1 MTMPSTIRVA
11 TWNLWWKHGPWEQR
25 QAALA
30 ASLTSLGADVVGL
43 QEVSFLDPDQ
53 PAWLLE
59 HLGGHVVVAPRPDG
73 QVDTPAPAPSLAA
86 GSPPLSDSV
95 VGDGD
100 GEAGGG
106 GGPGGADAGSVGG
119 SAVPG
124 VAAVTAGG
132 GAASSGGA
140 AAGGALEAVGADE
153 GAVPGV
159 ARVMG
164 NAIWSRWPIVE
175 SEWCWLDVGDAPRH
189 RTVLWA
195 RLEAAFGPVD
205 VFTTHLSHGF
215 HQSGLRRRQIAE
227 VVAFI
232 AERRGPV
239 DRFPPVLI
247 GDLNAVPESDEIRS
261 LVGLTAP
268 PVEGLIFSDTWSQV
282 GQGPGATWSSG
293 NPYVVDSAWPERRLD
308 YVMVGWPRAR
318 PAGNPV
324 RARLFGVEP
333 HDGVVPSDH
342 YGVAVDLVEAPH

>member
-30 ASLTSLGADVVGL
+30 SSLASLGADVVGL

-53 PAWLLE
+53 PAWLLD
-59 HLGGHVVVAPRPDG
+59 HLGGHVVVAPAPEG
-73 QVDTPAPAPSLAA
+73 QVVTPSPVLPPSVA
-86 GSPPLSDSV
+86 SPPSGP
-95 VGDGD
+95 GDGD
-100 GEAGGG
+100 GGPDGEA
-106 GGPGGADAGSVGG
+106 ADV
-119 SAVPG
+119 
-124 VAAVTAGG
+124 
-132 GAASSGGA
+132 
-140 AAGGALEAVGADE
+140 
-153 GAVPGV
+153 AVPGV

-195 RLEAAFGPVD
+195 RLAAAFGPVD

-215 HQSGLRRRQIAE
+215 HQSGLRRRQVAE

-232 AERRGPV
+232 AGRRGPV
-239 DRFPPVLI
+239 DRFPPVLV

-261 LVGLTAP
+261 LVGLTEP

-282 GQGPGATWSSG
+282 GQGSGATWSSG